1 MGLLGRIKEIDQF
14 QIGLKRNGMS
24 ENLEYG
30 FE

>member
-1 MGLLGRIKEIDQF
+1 MNLLGRIKEIDQF

-24 ENLEYG
+24 ENKEYG